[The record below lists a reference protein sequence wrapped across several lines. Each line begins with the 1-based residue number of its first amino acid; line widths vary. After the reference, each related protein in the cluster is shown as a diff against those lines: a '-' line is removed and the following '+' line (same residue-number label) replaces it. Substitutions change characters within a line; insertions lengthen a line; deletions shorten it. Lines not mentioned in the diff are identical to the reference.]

1 MYHRYWTGG
10 GYILGISANNV
21 IIEKLS
27 LVCDL
32 STTWTVIKVNPHL
45 LATDSRD
52 RWTIRNNFIY
62 NAGQRHPALTW
73 VTNHSY
79 GIFADSRLTSGTD
92 TFTGNEIANNKIYQM
107 GGQNLTGANKTAG
120 IAVHIQGISGDSSKC
135 DAINKFLCGVWI
147 HDNTIEDLAVG
158 QNQLNFVVDV
168 NGKEPSTG
176 IEVVQDP
183 QNSAPNSGA
192 RLNANVY
199 DEDSFFNAGDNLDT
213 GVFLNVGDT
222 RMEEIHANFTDPNV
236 DAYVINQ
243 NRKATVVEL
252 PLADFYK
259 TLYPRNYGPG
269 SDAYYRT
276 QVLAENNSDDSAN
289 IVFLDET
296 AGVYDMTVD
305 ARGSSIS
312 YKVSKDASGNIEVR
326 AGAQLLFDGAIN
338 TSAPLPVVAG
348 IDNLILGGTSG
359 DDLLTIDFNNGN
371 PIPYGSPGIDFNGAD
386 GYDSITIRGSAQSFY
401 ETIVMDNA
409 HSGTIYFEPGT
420 TAGSMARTTL
430 TPMVSRNILFSNIE
444 PIDDVVIVNTAFA
457 VIAPDDEDTEINVI
471 NGPFRYGF
479 ETFQINSGAVKTFEE
494 VNYANKK
501 HVHSCF

>member
-1 MYHRYWTGG
+1 M
-10 GYILGISANNV
+10 
-21 IIEKLS
+21 
-27 LVCDL
+27 
-32 STTWTVIKVNPHL
+32 
-45 LATDSRD
+45 
-52 RWTIRNNFIY
+52 
-62 NAGQRHPALTW
+62 
-73 VTNHSY
+73 
-79 GIFADSRLTSGTD
+79 
-92 TFTGNEIANNKIYQM
+92 
-107 GGQNLTGANKTAG
+107 
-120 IAVHIQGISGDSSKC
+120 
-135 DAINKFLCGVWI
+135 
-147 HDNTIEDLAVG
+147 
-158 QNQLNFVVDV
+158 
-168 NGKEPSTG
+168 
-176 IEVVQDP
+176 
-183 QNSAPNSGA
+183 
-192 RLNANVY
+192 
-199 DEDSFFNAGDNLDT
+199 
-213 GVFLNVGDT
+213 NVGDT